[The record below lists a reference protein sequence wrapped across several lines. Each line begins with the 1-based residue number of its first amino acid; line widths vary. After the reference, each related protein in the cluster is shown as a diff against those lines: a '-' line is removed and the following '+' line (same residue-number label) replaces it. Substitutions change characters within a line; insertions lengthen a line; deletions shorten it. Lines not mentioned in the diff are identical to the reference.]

1 MRHPCPSDWRTLRV
15 DGFRRR
21 RSLVRRGPQGYA
33 PGTYKGRSYL
43 RPFCAKLVGYRTL
56 RQHLYRSAINS
67 AARLRPD
74 DYATTTPIAK
84 PNSICLTNYLGPGV
98 DGFGLASKLAKPNA
112 LLEQIWNTLVRSVLS
127 AHLRLLQRIDADNP
141 SNSAISD
148 QRMPASSLD
157 RRATRLSGAAH
168 QSLFPI
174 PLLSRG

>member
-1 MRHPCPSDWRTLRV
+1 MRRPCPSDWRTLRV
-15 DGFRRR
+15 DEFRRR

-56 RQHLYRSAINS
+56 RQHLYRSVINS
-67 AARLRPD
+67 TARLRPD

-112 LLEQIWNTLVRSVLS
+112 LLEQIWNTLLRSVLS
-127 AHLRLLQRIDADNP
+127 AHLRNFLQRIDARP
-141 SNSAISD
+141 T
-148 QRMPASSLD
+148 LV
-157 RRATRLSGAAH
+157 
-168 QSLFPI
+168 
-174 PLLSRG
+174 